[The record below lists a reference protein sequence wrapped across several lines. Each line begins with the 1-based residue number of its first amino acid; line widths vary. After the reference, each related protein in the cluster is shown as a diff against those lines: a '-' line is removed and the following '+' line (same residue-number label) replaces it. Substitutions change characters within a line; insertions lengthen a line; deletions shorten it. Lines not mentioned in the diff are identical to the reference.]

1 MPIITN
7 VETDSRSASGLFA
20 WLREGTP
27 EARRSLFGASL
38 GWMLDA
44 FDVML
49 YALVVATLL
58 RDLSISRTTAGFL
71 GSLTLI
77 ASGIGG
83 VVFGAVADRFG
94 RRRAMIGSIL
104 VYSIFTAA
112 CGLAQTLWQFGIF
125 RFLLGLG
132 MGGEWTSGAA
142 LVSETW
148 PDKHRA
154 KAIALMQ
161 SGWAFGYAAAALVV
175 AFILPRFGWRA
186 VFLIGVF
193 PALLTLWI
201 RRNIQE
207 SEIWIKSRV
216 SEKARTPIRE
226 VFRGRLALTT
236 AMLTLLSLSVLFAYW
251 GFNLWMPAYLSLPTA
266 RGGLGLSVSIT
277 TLLVVTM
284 QVSTF
289 FGYICFGYIADAV
302 GRRKTFVVYMF
313 AAALPL
319 LLYSAIQ
326 NILLLL
332 VLGPI
337 IAFFGTGVLSG
348 FGTVAAEMYPT
359 SVRAMAQGFT
369 FNVGRVGSAIAPF
382 MVGSLAETHGF
393 GMAFAILAVVL
404 LLGAS
409 TWIWLPETHG
419 RPLAM

>member
-83 VVFGAVADRFG
+83 VVFGAVADRLG

-289 FGYICFGYIADAV
+289 FGYNCFGYIADAI
-302 GRRKTFVVYMF
+302 GRKKTFVVYML
-313 AAALPL
+313 AAAVPL